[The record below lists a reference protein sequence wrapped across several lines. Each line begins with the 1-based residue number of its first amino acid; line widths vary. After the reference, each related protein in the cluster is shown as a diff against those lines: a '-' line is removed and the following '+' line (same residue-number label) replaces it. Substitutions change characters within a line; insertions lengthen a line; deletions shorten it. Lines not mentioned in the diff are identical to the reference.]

1 MNSTENELIRII
13 RNIVSPFAFTS
24 DLSMD
29 DQEALFQLA
38 KKHDMAHFIGY
49 ALDKHQLS
57 FLNQEVK
64 QACLQQY
71 YQAIFRIEILE
82 AELSNIRTVFED
94 SGVDFLPLKGAVI
107 RKLYPSKWMRVS
119 ADIDILVHPKDLKRA
134 EQVLSDELNYTI
146 ADRGPYDVHVMTPNG
161 FVVELHFRLSNH
173 IDKAKELLDNVWS
186 YCSLVPETFH
196 EYQMNDEFF

>member
-82 AELSNIRTVFED
+82 AELSNIRTVF
-94 SGVDFLPLKGAVI
+94 
-107 RKLYPSKWMRVS
+107 
-119 ADIDILVHPKDLKRA
+119 
-134 EQVLSDELNYTI
+134 
-146 ADRGPYDVHVMTPNG
+146 
-161 FVVELHFRLSNH
+161 
-173 IDKAKELLDNVWS
+173 
-186 YCSLVPETFH
+186 
-196 EYQMNDEFF
+196 